1 MHRISGFTSVA
12 AVAAVLAL
20 ASCYNVASNGNDEDG
35 DSSDGPNSGN
45 GTPSGNGSTG
55 SSTPSGNGGS
65 GGSTSS
71 ADGGGGSAS
80 TVSAAG
86 GNGSGGSSG
95 SGDGGATST
104 GTASTG
110 SSSGTA
116 SSGSS
121 STGSSGSGGS
131 PPAGQHF
138 LTYRFDMPENGLVPD
153 MLTIYD
159 VAMDGDGDPYPR
171 PTPMNGTTYGMT
183 YAWGVAVD
191 AINDL
196 DCFAENE
203 DFVECQVTRPAYA
216 FVEVNVHV
224 QHNDAGDPPSRWS
237 CEDPSIGLFQ
247 LWIDGV
253 QTGFAY
259 EPWPEA
265 PTGPACRYYFILPN

>member
-1 MHRISGFTSVA
+1 MRRISGFTSVA
-12 AVAAVLAL
+12 AVAAVLVL

-55 SSTPSGNGGS
+55 SNPSGNGGS
-65 GGSTSS
+65 GGSSSS
-71 ADGGGGSAS
+71 ADGGGGM
-80 TVSAAG
+80 G
-86 GNGSGGSSG
+86 GNGSGGSSS
-95 SGDGGATST
+95 SGDGGSSGTGNSSSTSTST
-104 GTASTG
+104 GT
-110 SSSGTA
+110 

-131 PPAGQHF
+131 PPTGQHF

-159 VAMDGDGDPYPR
+159 IAMDSGGDPYPR
-171 PTPMNGTTYGMT
+171 PTPFNGTDYGMT

-196 DCFAENE
+196 DCYVEND

>member
-1 MHRISGFTSVA
+1 MRRISGFTSVA
-12 AVAAVLAL
+12 AVAAVLVL

-55 SSTPSGNGGS
+55 SNPSGNGGS
-65 GGSTSS
+65 GGSSSS

-80 TVSAAG
+80 TASAAG
-86 GNGSGGSSG
+86 GNGSGGSSS
-95 SGDGGATST
+95 SGDGGSSGTGNSSSTSTST
-104 GTASTG
+104 GT
-110 SSSGTA
+110 

-131 PPAGQHF
+131 PPTGQHF

-159 VAMDGDGDPYPR
+159 IAMDGGGDPYPR
-171 PTPMNGTTYGMT
+171 PTPFNGTDYGMT

-196 DCFAENE
+196 DCYVEND